1 MVRLLSLCLGLV
13 ALLSAC
19 GPIYET
25 QYSMVPPTTSQ
36 GRLCVSQCQQE
47 RSLCRQT
54 CSMSEQACRADARS
68 RAAYEYESYV
78 RRQTA
83 EKKPIKK
90 SVSDFEHSYGCS
102 SNSCQD
108 RCEANYRDCFGG
120 LCGGQVIATKVC
132 TMFCDQQG
140 AATTSAPA
148 PMMSSQ
154 NTAPL
159 STPTAPL
166 QSAPVGNDRS
176 LCVRGMQVEV
186 NWKGDWYPATVTGPA
201 RADGRCPVHYD
212 DYGREDDEA
221 VSLKRIRPR

>member
-1 MVRLLSLCLGLV
+1 MVRLLSLCLGLI

-25 QYSMVPPTTSQ
+25 QYSMIPPTTSQ

-78 RRQTA
+78 RRQSA

-90 SVSDFEHSYGCS
+90 SVSDFENSYGCS

-108 RCEANYRDCFGG
+108 RCESNYRDCFGG
-120 LCGGQVIATKVC
+120 LCGGQVIANRVC

-140 AATTSAPA
+140 AAAPNQT
-148 PMMSSQ
+148 PMATAQ
-154 NTAPL
+154 NTVPL
-159 STPTAPL
+159 SAPTAPL
-166 QSAPVGNDRS
+166 QSAPTGNDRS
-176 LCVRGMQVEV
+176 LCVRGMRVEV
-186 NWKGDWYPATVTGPA
+186 QWKGDWYPATVTGAA
-201 RADGRCPVHYD
+201 RADGRCPVHYE
-212 DYGREDDEA
+212 DYGSEDDEA